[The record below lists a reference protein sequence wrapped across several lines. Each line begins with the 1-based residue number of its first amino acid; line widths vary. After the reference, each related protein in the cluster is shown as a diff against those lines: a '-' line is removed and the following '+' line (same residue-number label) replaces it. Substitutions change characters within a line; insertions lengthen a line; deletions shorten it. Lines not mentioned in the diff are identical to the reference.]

1 MKKNVFLTGA
11 SGTMGWAGFQ
21 EFMKRKDQFNV
32 CVLLRDSQK
41 NREMFKDYMNDPSV
55 RIVWGD
61 FLEYDKIL
69 ECVTGSEYVLHVGGL
84 VSPGGD
90 YYPRKTIQINPT
102 AMANIVKAVKE
113 QPNPDDI
120 KVVYIGTVAE
130 TGDRNRPTHWGRT
143 GDPIQISIYDHYAAS
158 KVMAEKIVAESGLK
172 HWVSLRQ
179 SGILYPEILKNM
191 DPIMFHVPINGVLE
205 WATVEDSARM
215 LVNVCGDDVPEEF
228 WRGFYNIGS
237 GKQYRITNFEF
248 EELLLGTL
256 GIGSTKKLFDANA
269 FILQNF
275 HGQWYYDSD
284 KLEDYLHFRANIPVK
299 EYFKQMMKKV
309 EFVYKLA
316 FLAKP
321 FSFAVKPFLMSLA
334 KKEIYGTLK
343 WIETNDQDR
352 ISAYFGTKEKWEKVS
367 KKWDDFDIWYPQ
379 ESAKETSAAILLDH
393 GYDESKPTSELD
405 LEDMKKAAEF
415 RGGECL
421 STEMVKG
428 DMFTPLKWRC
438 AHGHE
443 FEMTPN
449 LVLKGGHWCEKE
461 VPTDLH
467 WAYDKEAKV
476 NPFFA
481 QVWYSH
487 HSPDED
493 NEYFC
498 DIFKGFS
505 GFETDEK
512 IAEFKAECAEK
523 QNA

>member
-11 SGTMGWAGFQ
+11 SGNMGFMGFK

-41 NREMFKDYMNDPSV
+41 NREMFADYMNDPSV

-61 FLEYDKIL
+61 FMEYDKIL
-69 ECVTGSEYVLHVGGL
+69 ECVTGSDYVLHVGGL
-84 VSPGGD
+84 VSPGAD
-90 YYPRKTIQINPT
+90 YYPRKTITVNPT
-102 AMANIVKAVKE
+102 AMANIVKAVKA

-143 GDPIQISIYDHYAAS
+143 GDPIQISIYDHYAVS
-158 KVMAEKIVAESGLK
+158 KVMAEKIIAESGLK

-179 SGILYPEILKNM
+179 SGILYSDILKNM

-205 WATVEDSARM
+205 WATVEDSARL

-237 GKQYRITNFEF
+237 GEQYRITNYEF

-256 GIGSTKKLFDANA
+256 GLGSPKKLFDANA
-269 FILQNF
+269 FINRNF
-275 HGQWYYDSD
+275 HGQWYSDSD
-284 KLEDYLHFRANIPVK
+284 KLEEYLHFRANIPVK
-299 EYFKQMMKKV
+299 QYFKNMMKGV
-309 EFVYKLA
+309 EFYYKLA

-321 FSFAVKPFLMSLA
+321 FAPLVKPFLMSLA
-334 KKEIYGTLK
+334 KKEIYGTLN
-343 WIETNDQDR
+343 WIKNYDHNRVT
-352 ISAYFGTKEKWEKVS
+352 AYFGSIDEFNNTS

-379 ESAKETSAAILLDH
+379 ETAKMTKNATYLDH
-393 GYDESKPTSELD
+393 GYDETKPVSELD
-405 LEDMKKAAEF
+405 IEDMKKAAEF
-415 RGGECL
+415 RGGKCL
-421 STEMVKG
+421 SETMVKG
-428 DMFTPLKWRC
+428 DMFTPLKWQC

-461 VPTDLH
+461 VPTDFH
-467 WAYDKEAKV
+467 WNYDAEAKV

-487 HSPDED
+487 HSPDEN

-498 DIFKGFS
+498 DIFRGFA
-505 GFETDEK
+505 GFETDEE
-512 IAEFKAECAEK
+512 IESFKKEHSC
-523 QNA
+523 